1 MSISKSL
8 SLIFISTIFFWL
20 IWLVF
25 FFFVEPTEGGIFALI
40 IFFLSLFLGLLG
52 IFTLLFIILKFRH
65 LKNKEKIFEKFSSSF
80 RQAIFISIFLIS
92 LLILRTL
99 RFLEWWS
106 AASLLLFFLLLE
118 LIFLTK
124 KKKFYSK

>member
-8 SLIFISTIFFWL
+8 SLIFLSTLFFWL
-20 IWLVF
+20 IFVIFLI
-25 FFFVEPTEGGIFALI
+25 FVEPTEGGIFALI